1 MKCQLILEHIYY
13 KERCTDNC
21 FAFQAKIEVYI
32 RVLKPSESSSR
43 SVIDSHHVAHH
54 VPLNHVG
61 FPSHPAFRTFSRPPQ
76 RPFPPSPREPT
87 ATKRPAQST
96 SLDALVT
103 PGQNNGSSK
112 MSVSEI
118 EIPHQQNDHEITPV
132 LFPVIATVAFA
143 PVALVI
149 LWLIHRRC
157 RMQEKTAAVSTSL
170 SCCKLDKI

>member
-1 MKCQLILEHIYY
+1 MGHIYY
-13 KERCTDNC
+13 KEQQHINNC
-21 FAFQAKIEVYI
+21 YTFQAKIEVYI

-61 FPSHPAFRTFSRPPQ
+61 FPAHPAFRTFSRPPQ
-76 RPFPPSPREPT
+76 RPFPPSPRAPT
-87 ATKRPAQST
+87 ATKRPAEST
-96 SLDALVT
+96 SSDAPVT

-118 EIPHQQNDHEITPV
+118 EVPHQQNDHEITPV
-132 LFPVIATVAFA
+132 LFPIIATVAFA

-157 RMQEKTAAVSTSL
+157 RMQEKTAAVSASL
-170 SCCKLDKI
+170 NCYKSK